1 MTQVGEQAA
10 GLTILIVEDD
20 EDTLVFL
27 KLALTSETPYGVL
40 LMKSG
45 IETLQRLN
53 EVEAVQPA
61 LLLLDYHLPKMTA
74 LDLYDRLH
82 AQAKLAQVPALMI
95 TADPLCGEIRR
106 ALAERNIA
114 LLEKPFG
121 LDELFQRIEQ
131 TMKPPAQGFNG
142 GFNRDEG
149 NGPSLANIS
158 SYIAKVRM

>member
-40 LMKSG
+40 LMKSS

-74 LDLYDRLH
+74 LDLYDHLH
-82 AQAKLAQVPALMI
+82 ARAKLAQVPAIMI
-95 TADPLCGEIRR
+95 TADPLCGEIKR
-106 ALAERNIA
+106 ALAERNIT

-121 LDELFQRIEQ
+121 LDELFQCIEQ
-131 TMKPPAQGFNG
+131 TMQLK
-142 GFNRDEG
+142 
-149 NGPSLANIS
+149 SM
-158 SYIAKVRM
+158 IAWNVKAELFSNETAGRGIHRRFQQR

>member
-20 EDTLVFL
+20 EDTLMFL

-53 EVEAVQPA
+53 EVKAAQPA
-61 LLLLDYHLPKMTA
+61 LLLLDYHLPMMTA
-74 LDLYDRLH
+74 LDLYDYLH
-82 AQAKLAQVPALMI
+82 AEAKLAQIPAIMI
-95 TADPLCGEIRR
+95 TADPLCEGIRH

-114 LLEKPFG
+114 LIEKPFG
-121 LDELFQRIEQ
+121 LDELFQCIEQ
-131 TMKPPAQGFNG
+131 TMQPDLSSPTESEQTVHTDAL
-142 GFNRDEG
+142 
-149 NGPSLANIS
+149 SLIEHQAVIPGLQD
-158 SYIAKVRM
+158 

>member
-10 GLTILIVEDD
+10 GLTILIVDDD

-40 LMKSG
+40 LMKSS

-74 LDLYDRLH
+74 LDLYDHLH
-82 AQAKLAQVPALMI
+82 PREKLPQLPATMI
-95 TADPLCGEIRR
+95 TTDHLCGEIKR
-106 ALAERNIA
+106 ALPDPHNTC
-114 LLEKPFG
+114 
-121 LDELFQRIEQ
+121 Q
-131 TMKPPAQGFNG
+131 
-142 GFNRDEG
+142 
-149 NGPSLANIS
+149 
-158 SYIAKVRM
+158 